1 MSNRT
6 KTNEFDCIVIG
17 GGHAGVEAAHAA
29 AKIGA
34 ETCLITIGKDTIA
47 KMSCNPAIGGLAK
60 GQIAREI
67 DALGGLMGLA
77 IDATGI
83 QFRMLNR
90 SKGPAVQSPRA
101 QADRQKYQ
109 DFMRRALE
117 QTANLTIIEAI
128 ATEIETCDDK
138 VRAVGCKDGS
148 LYSTRTVVVTPGT
161 FLGGMMYIGSERW
174 AGGRLAEPPS
184 VELSRSLKRMGLEL
198 GRMSTDTTPRL
209 DAETVDMSKLQV
221 QPGDKPPVPFSF
233 MTEKIDRP
241 QVPCWITYTNEDIHK
256 LLRDNLHRA
265 PLSSGQIKGADPR
278 YCPSIEGKVVR
289 FADKKQHRIFLEPEE
304 ENIKTIYCNGLFT
317 SMPKDVQEQILSLLP
332 GTENARIIHYGYAIE
347 YEYCP
352 PIQLKPN
359 LETRKISG
367 LFLAGQINGTSGY
380 EEAAGQGIMAGINA
394 AGKMLSAEPIVLGR
408 DQAYIGVL
416 IDDLLTKGIDEPYRM
431 FTSRAEYRLS
441 LRADNADRRLT
452 QIGKSVGLVDENRW
466 RRFQNKLEAI
476 GKLKSY
482 LQSSRSEGRSLW
494 EQLRQPNN
502 TVAET
507 LSGRPDIKNAGFRR
521 DVLQAVI
528 IDAKYEGYLAKQQ
541 RLVASLQTLENRK
554 IPLNLDYNE
563 ITHLRAEAKEKL
575 SLFRPSTLA
584 QASRIGGITP
594 ADITVIQIHLKKKS
608 NMDTYASDR
617 RIKNQS
623 AK

>member
-1 MSNRT
+1 MKAN
-6 KTNEFDCIVIG
+6 NFDCIVIG

-29 AKIGA
+29 ATIGA
-34 ETCLITIGKDTIA
+34 KTALITISKDTIA

-60 GQIAREI
+60 GQIVREV

-109 DFMRRALE
+109 EFMRQALE
-117 QTANLTIIEAI
+117 QTNNLTIIGAI
-128 ATEIETCDDK
+128 ATEIVTEGDK
-138 VRAVGCKDGS
+138 VRAVACKDGS
-148 LYSTRTVVVTPGT
+148 VYSTQTVVVTPGT
-161 FLGGMMYIGSERW
+161 FLGGMMYIGGDQW
-174 AGGRLAEPPS
+174 AGGRLEEPPS
-184 VELSRSLKRMGLEL
+184 VELSQSLKRMGLEL

-209 DAETVDMSKLQV
+209 DAGTVDVEKLQV
-221 QPGDKPPVPFSF
+221 QPGDQPPVPFSF
-233 MTEKIDRP
+233 MTEKINRP
-241 QVPCWITYTNEDIHK
+241 QVPCWITYTNEKMHR

-265 PLSSGQIKGADPR
+265 PLSSGRITGTDPR

-317 SMPKDVQEQILSLLP
+317 SMPKDVQEQVLKLLP
-332 GTENARIIHYGYAIE
+332 GTENARIIYYAYAIE
-347 YEYCP
+347 YDYCP

-359 LETRKISG
+359 LETKKISG

-394 AGKMLSAEPIVLGR
+394 ARKIQGEEPVVLGR

-452 QIGKSVGLVDENRW
+452 KIGKSVGLVDEKRW
-466 RRFQNKLEAI
+466 IKFRNKLEAVD
-476 GKLKSY
+476 KLISY
-482 LQSSRSEGRSLW
+482 LQSNRSEGRSLW
-494 EQLRQPNN
+494 EQLRRPNN

-507 LSGRPDIKNAGFRR
+507 LSGRPDIKNAGFRN
-521 DVLQAVI
+521 DVVQAAI
-528 IDAKYEGYLAKQQ
+528 IDAKYEGYLAKQE
-541 RLVASLQTLENRK
+541 RLVAGLRSLENK
-554 IPLNLDYNE
+554 GIPLDLDYNG

-575 SLFRPSTLA
+575 SVFRPSTLA
-584 QASRIGGITP
+584 QASRISGVTP
-594 ADITVIQIHLKKKS
+594 ADIMVLQVHLKKKS
-608 NMDTYASDR
+608 N
-617 RIKNQS
+617 IKNQS
-623 AK
+623 PKRTGEKL

>member
-1 MSNRT
+1 M
-6 KTNEFDCIVIG
+6 KTNDFDCIVIG

-34 ETCLITIGKDTIA
+34 RTALITIGKDTIA

-60 GQIAREI
+60 GQIVREI

-77 IDATGI
+77 TDATGI

-101 QADRQKYQ
+101 QTDRQKYQ
-109 DFMRRALE
+109 DFMQRALE

-128 ATEIETCDDK
+128 ATEIETSDNK

-148 LYSTRTVVVTPGT
+148 VYRTGTVVVTPGT

-174 AGGRLAEPPS
+174 AGGRLEEPPS
-184 VELSRSLKRMGLEL
+184 VELSQSLKRMGLEL

-209 DAETVDMSKLQV
+209 AAETVDVSKLQV
-221 QPGDKPPVPFSF
+221 QPGDEPPVPFSF
-233 MTEKIDRP
+233 MTEKIDRS
-241 QVPCWITYTNEDIHK
+241 QVPCWITYTNAKIHK

-265 PLSSGQIKGADPR
+265 PLSSGEIKGADPR
-278 YCPSIEGKVVR
+278 YCPSIESKVVR

-304 ENIKTIYCNGLFT
+304 EKIKTVYCNGIFT
-317 SMPKDVQEQILSLLP
+317 SMPKDVQEQMLKLLP
-332 GTENARIIHYGYAIE
+332 GTENARIIAYGYAIE
-347 YEYCP
+347 YDYCP

-359 LETRKISG
+359 LETRKVSG

-394 AGKMLSAEPIVLGR
+394 VRKMQSAEPIVLGR
-408 DQAYIGVL
+408 NQAYIGVL

-452 QIGKSVGLVDENRW
+452 QIGKSVGLVDEKRW
-466 RRFQNKLEAI
+466 RRFQNKLGAI

-482 LQSSRSEGRSLW
+482 LQSERSEGRSLW
-494 EQLRQPNN
+494 ERLRQPNN
-502 TVAET
+502 TVVET
-507 LSGRPDIKNAGFRR
+507 LNGRPDIKSTGFQR
-521 DVLQAVI
+521 DVLQAAI
-528 IDAKYEGYLAKQQ
+528 IDAKYEGYLAKQE
-541 RLVASLQTLENRK
+541 RLVAGLQSLENKK
-554 IPLNLDYNE
+554 IPLELDYNE

-575 SLFRPSTLA
+575 SAFGPSTLG

-594 ADITVIQIHLKKKS
+594 ADITVIQIHLKKSKG
-608 NMDTYASDR
+608 
-617 RIKNQS
+617 IS
-623 AK
+623 A